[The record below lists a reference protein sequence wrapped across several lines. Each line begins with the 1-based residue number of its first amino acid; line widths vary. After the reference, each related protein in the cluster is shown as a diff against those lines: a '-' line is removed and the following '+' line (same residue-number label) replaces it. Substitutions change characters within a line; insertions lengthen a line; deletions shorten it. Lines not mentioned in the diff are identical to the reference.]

1 MSVIALCLISWILAS
16 ATPALRQRF
25 GKFAEEHR
33 GEWGTNIA
41 ELFHKEFENFV
52 IVRHESIEK
61 LMEHNNLIEIAWLWL
76 QNYGLE
82 LVQEGK

>member
-1 MSVIALCLISWILAS
+1 MSWILAS

-41 ELFHKEFENFV
+41 GLFYKKFENFTK
-52 IVRHESIEK
+52 VRGELVER
-61 LMEHNNLIEIAWLWL
+61 LMGDNNLIEIAWSWL

-82 LVQEGK
+82 LF